1 MKRKKNKIL
10 IYLLILVLLFFNI
23 TAISFAKY
31 LNSILINGASDIAK
45 YDVKFSSTDSDTKE
59 FDLDSTNYFGNY
71 KFNIVS
77 NSETSLNYDI
87 VLSSLPNDLNVSLD
101 NKTFKTSNNG
111 KVEFKNAGTIKGS
124 TTEQTSTNTLYFTY
138 LKDKDAFNNKIKIDI
153 NFNQDKPIKEAN
165 SIIKSAYAK
174 YISSLSKE
182 IEIKIPVAE
191 VTYED
196 WFVTREDEPKV
207 LIHTQK
213 ATKKVGS
220 TASRD
225 DITSSNE
232 RKSVNYTRY
241 YWYTGKGTDDI
252 VVSKDKQ
259 KNVLKRYCGGNMD
272 LNLMTPRNAKK
283 YANEFSCFDW
293 TKDPEYVYLSYIMSE
308 DIDIGTDSYKN
319 TCDLGDF
326 THFFYE
332 DQIKISNIKIKP
344 GFSFDIYDEARDN
357 KILKPNEN
365 GEYITTFYEQPKF
378 STNSSDY
385 KMQRIIIRTKFIEYN
400 ISYDLDGG
408 TTTDDL
414 KKTYT
419 IDDKEIVL
427 PTNVTKDHYIFK
439 GWQDTS
445 TGKMVTSIP
454 AHSTGNKNLKAI
466 FEKEQ
471 FTISYVGEDILKTNE
486 VQTYGCGNFSNDGD
500 GTYYCEENKSDDMQ
514 CGYSINA
521 NYQDGH
527 RYLLDYKVQKV
538 TGTFN
543 RIGGHATNI
552 SNYTFKIDNKV
563 ITQYQEGGYDNSYTN
578 PIEHNIPDDTNVHH
592 IEFSFDYDG
601 SKESNWHQ
609 IFIQP
614 NRNVAGYYLG
624 SKFKIFDIHLI
635 DLFDTQDKVY
645 NEEVGTLPTPTPKTG
660 YTFDGWYTEK
670 NGKGTHITDKTKISS
685 SMILYPYYK
694 PITYTITYDLNGGK
708 ETTTLKKTYT
718 VEDEDYLIP
727 SATYEGLGF
736 EMWINEQTNQRLDKI
751 EKGSTGDLFLK
762 ANYSKELVP
771 VYCETWYADFNK
783 NPLSFSSTSPV
794 IKYFA
799 PGATVSGEEWNDEI
813 QYLRYLKSTSIIVD
827 KKKRNVVYRLFWEN
841 HFASSFGRSGASRVS
856 KLMANVDFV
865 DKNGK
870 VIKQMENWEIT
881 QDGWKVSTKELGD
894 WWFPCGFKTKKV
906 FNVTSNNPDFKVF
919 AYDDPGGA
927 VVIDD
932 NPTSFYIN
940 PIRRVRVWDQGKFK
954 MIDFYDKN
962 IYGGVLDI
970 YFDVTKPNE
979 NTVTMKDWDMHS
991 LPIYTKIKFNRLEYD
1006 KEKYVIL
1013 NGSSGYQFGPL
1024 SYLLQNR
1031 LKQNLSW
1038 NETLSLEQKITSN
1051 TIQFGQNAYAVR
1063 FNPNGAMLDKD
1074 KDTVQG
1080 TMQNEF
1086 IPNYGADSDRKITKN
1101 TYKDD
1106 YRIFLGWSRDKN
1118 AKVPEFTDEAI
1129 LPKNLFKPCS
1139 VGDLYAVWG
1148 EKTSAKQ
1155 NAFSSEEEENEID
1168 NSSLNKDAEAKENIT
1183 ETNETNTSKLED
1195 DTLEDVS
1202 KENNSI
1208 SNENTIKEEDTNITL
1223 DNTVEEDTKNII
1235 KENKI
1240 SDNNISNEV
1249 KPNEIAENIIKD
1261 VNISSNETSKEN
1273 VLE

>member
-23 TAISFAKY
+23 TTISFAKY

-174 YISSLSKE
+174 YVSSLSKE

-191 VTYED
+191 VSYED
-196 WFVTREDEPKV
+196 WFVTYQNEPKV
-207 LIHTQK
+207 LIRTQK
-213 ATKKVGS
+213 KFLPVGRKAT
-220 TASRD
+220 RD
-225 DITSSNE
+225 DIT
-232 RKSVNYTRY
+232 KSGDYHKIDLTQAYFYN
-241 YWYTGKGTDDI
+241 GKGSNDI
-252 VVSKDKQ
+252 IVSKDEG

-272 LNLMTPRNAKK
+272 VNVYTPSDAEK
-283 YANEFSCFDW
+283 YPHQFSASDYY
-293 TKDPEYVYLSYIMSE
+293 KNDYEYRYLQNIVRF
-308 DIDIGTDSYKN
+308 DIDIGDGRYSAKN
-319 TCDLGDF
+319 VVDQDDYTQFYYGDKVKIRI
-326 THFFYE
+326 
-332 DQIKISNIKIKP
+332 DDIKEGFLLDTIYWNAWDNPREEMTESNNEYIRVLKESP
-344 GFSFDIYDEARDN
+344 LDRN
-357 KILKPNEN
+357 KIPR
-365 GEYITTFYEQPKF
+365 EQAIHIEPKF
-378 STNSSDY
+378 KN
-385 KMQRIIIRTKFIEYN
+385 YN
-400 ISYDLDGG
+400 I
-408 TTTDDL
+408 
-414 KKTYT
+414 TY
-419 IDDKEIVL
+419 
-427 PTNVTKDHYIFK
+427 N
-439 GWQDTS
+439 
-445 TGKMVTSIP
+445 
-454 AHSTGNKNLKAI
+454 
-466 FEKEQ
+466 
-471 FTISYVGEDILKTNE
+471 
-486 VQTYGCGNFSNDGD
+486 
-500 GTYYCEENKSDDMQ
+500 
-514 CGYSINA
+514 
-521 NYQDGH
+521 
-527 RYLLDYKVQKV
+527 
-538 TGTFN
+538 
-543 RIGGHATNI
+543 
-552 SNYTFKIDNKV
+552 
-563 ITQYQEGGYDNSYTN
+563 
-578 PIEHNIPDDTNVHH
+578 
-592 IEFSFDYDG
+592 
-601 SKESNWHQ
+601 
-609 IFIQP
+609 
-614 NRNVAGYYLG
+614 
-624 SKFKIFDIHLI
+624 
-635 DLFDTQDKVY
+635 
-645 NEEVGTLPTPTPKTG
+645 
-660 YTFDGWYTEK
+660 
-670 NGKGTHITDKTKISS
+670 
-685 SMILYPYYK
+685 
-694 PITYTITYDLNGGK
+694 LNGGK
-708 ETTTLKKTYT
+708 ETTPLKRTYT
-718 VEDEDYLIP
+718 IQDSYLIP

-813 QYLRYLKSTSIIVD
+813 QYLRYLRSTSIIVD
-827 KKKRNVVYRLFWEN
+827 KNKRNVVYRLFWEN

-870 VIKQMENWEIT
+870 IIKQMENWEIT

-894 WWFPCGFKTKKV
+894 WWFPCGCKKKKV
-906 FNVTSNNPDFKVF
+906 FNVTSDNSDFTVF
-919 AYDDPGGA
+919 AYSDPGGD
-927 VVIDD
+927 VIIDD
-932 NPTSFYIN
+932 NPTKFAID
-940 PIRRVRVWDQGKFK
+940 PLRHVRVWNQGKFK
-954 MIDFYDKN
+954 RIDSYDKN
-962 IYGGVLDI
+962 IYGNEINI

-979 NTVTMKDWDMHS
+979 NTITMKDWDMQG
-991 LPIYTKIKFNRLEYD
+991 LPIYTKIKFNRIEYN
-1006 KEKYVIL
+1006 KEKYVVL
-1013 NGSSGYQFGPL
+1013 NGSSGYHFRQL
-1024 SYLLQNR
+1024 SNLLQSR

-1038 NETLSLEQKITSN
+1038 NETLSLEQEVRSN
-1051 TIQFGQNAYAVR
+1051 EIEFGQNAYAVR

-1086 IPNYGADSDRKITKN
+1086 IPNYGDDVNRKLTKN
-1101 TYKDD
+1101 TFKDD
-1106 YRIFLGWSRDKN
+1106 YRKFLGWSRDKN
-1118 AKVPEFTDEAI
+1118 AKTPEFTDEAI
-1129 LPKNLFKPCS
+1129 LPKNLFNACS

-1148 EKTSAKQ
+1148 EKASAKE
-1155 NAFSSEEEENEID
+1155 NTFSSEEEENEID